1 MKLSE
6 YASYDATGLADLVA
20 RKEVSADELTDA
32 ARRGIAAV
40 NPQLNFMVDAIEP
53 AIAGNSSGAFA
64 GVPFL
69 IKDIMMTAA
78 GVPQGMGTR
87 LLDNDVYVAPHDG
100 ELMRRFKAAGLN
112 TLGRTTTP
120 EYGFNA
126 TTESVA
132 TGPSR
137 NPWDPSRTTGGSSGG
152 AAAAV
157 AAGVVPIAH
166 ANDGGGSIR
175 IPAACCGLVGL
186 KPSRGRTP
194 LGPDAQLAIL
204 GLGIEFAVTR
214 TTRDAAALLDL
225 VAGPEVGSFIPLANP
240 QTPYA
245 DSIKRPMQGLRIAI
259 APTGFQGAAP
269 TDAGMSAEVVRI
281 GKLLADLGHEV
292 EEITHIPLDHEQFHT
307 ANYRFWMA
315 TLAAA
320 SKTLT
325 TAFGIPSSADVYE
338 TCTLKGIEDGQA
350 MTAVDMMEAVQIMGM
365 TGHQMG
371 AFFAGYDAVILP
383 PFAAPPIELGVLD
396 QNHPDWSAR
405 QFYDELFS
413 RFNATAPFNVTGQ
426 PAITVPTG
434 LVEGLPAGVQIAT
447 SLAREDILLNLS
459 AQLEGTTDWSARRPA
474 VSVANV

>member
-40 NPQLNFMVDAIEP
+40 NPQLNFMVDTIAP
-53 AIAGNSSGAFA
+53 PIAGDGSGAFA

-120 EYGFNA
+120 EFGFNA

-157 AAGVVPIAH
+157 AAGVVPMAH

-175 IPAACCGLVGL
+175 IPAACCGVVGL

-225 VAGPEVGSFIPLANP
+225 VAGPEA
-240 QTPYA
+240 
-245 DSIKRPMQGLRIAI
+245 
-259 APTGFQGAAP
+259 
-269 TDAGMSAEVVRI
+269 
-281 GKLLADLGHEV
+281 
-292 EEITHIPLDHEQFHT
+292 
-307 ANYRFWMA
+307 
-315 TLAAA
+315 
-320 SKTLT
+320 
-325 TAFGIPSSADVYE
+325 
-338 TCTLKGIEDGQA
+338 
-350 MTAVDMMEAVQIMGM
+350 
-365 TGHQMG
+365 
-371 AFFAGYDAVILP
+371 
-383 PFAAPPIELGVLD
+383 
-396 QNHPDWSAR
+396 
-405 QFYDELFS
+405 
-413 RFNATAPFNVTGQ
+413 
-426 PAITVPTG
+426 
-434 LVEGLPAGVQIAT
+434 
-447 SLAREDILLNLS
+447 
-459 AQLEGTTDWSARRPA
+459 
-474 VSVANV
+474 